1 MVHEVKQ
8 NSVKSTSRKIVILA
22 CSAFPAL
29 NGCSP
34 TKVEPAS
41 LPAES
46 GADVPA
52 KDRPGAARKSSGNT
66 ARSDRSAA
74 TSAKGKIVKSDD
86 EWKEQLTPEQFRV
99 ARQAGTERAFTG
111 KYWDHKEKGV
121 YKCACC
127 GQGLFTSDSKF
138 DSGSG
143 WPSFTAPA
151 GEGKVATQ
159 TDESL
164 GMRRAELTCNR
175 CDAHLGHVFEDGPKP
190 TGLRYC
196 INSASL
202 KFSKK

>member
-1 MVHEVKQ
+1 M
-8 NSVKSTSRKIVILA
+8 
-22 CSAFPAL
+22 
-29 NGCSP
+29 
-34 TKVEPAS
+34 
-41 LPAES
+41 
-46 GADVPA
+46 
-52 KDRPGAARKSSGNT
+52 
-66 ARSDRSAA
+66 ARSDHSAA
-74 TSAKGKIVKSDD
+74 TNAKGKIVKSDD

-127 GQGLFTSDSKF
+127 GQELFTSETKF

-143 WPSFTAPA
+143 WPSFSATAS
-151 GEGKVATQ
+151 EGSVATQ
-159 TDESL
+159 TDDSL

-202 KFSKK
+202 QFSKVE